1 MADLK
6 TAVSEAVTNCI
17 IHAYEGQVQKIEIFC
32 RREGQKLWVDVI
44 DKGVGIRDVAKA
56 MEPLFTTKPEKD
68 RSGMGFTFM
77 EAFMDEVTVESQVD
91 MNSCPY
97 EKDDRE
103 VGMDHTLALI
113 MKSQQ
118 GDKEARDTVFK
129 ENAGLVYSM
138 AKRFAGRS
146 VEMEDIVQ
154 IGSIGLLKAID
165 RFDISYDVKFFNLCC
180 SHDHR

>member
-1 MADLK
+1 MENTNEMKIIFDSRPENEGLARFAAKLYPTLDELADIK

-77 EAFMDEVTVESQVD
+77 EAFSDEITVKSEPGKGTTV
-91 MNSCPY
+91 
-97 EKDDRE
+97 K
-103 VGMDHTLALI
+103 LI
-113 MKSQQ
+113 KTMGK
-118 GDKEARDTVFK
+118 GE
-129 ENAGLVYSM
+129 ECG
-138 AKRFAGRS
+138 
-146 VEMEDIVQ
+146 ED
-154 IGSIGLLKAID
+154 L
-165 RFDISYDVKFFNLCC
+165 
-180 SHDHR
+180 

>member
-1 MADLK
+1 MENTNEMKIIFDSRPVNEALARVAVASFCTQLNPTLEEVADLK

-77 EAFMDEVTVESQVD
+77 EAFMDEVQVESVPGKGTTVW
-91 MNSCPY
+91 MKKTTGG
-97 EKDDRE
+97 EK
-103 VGMDHTLALI
+103 
-113 MKSQQ
+113 
-118 GDKEARDTVFK
+118 KEAVWTT
-129 ENAGLVYSM
+129 
-138 AKRFAGRS
+138 
-146 VEMEDIVQ
+146 Q
-154 IGSIGLLKAID
+154 
-165 RFDISYDVKFFNLCC
+165 
-180 SHDHR
+180 SH

>member
-1 MADLK
+1 VGKSKERGKKTIMENTNEMKIIFDSRPENEGLARVAAASCFTQLNPALEEVADLK

-77 EAFMDEVTVESQVD
+77 EAFMDEVTVESQVG
-91 MNSCPY
+91 Y
-97 EKDDRE
+97 GT
-103 VGMDHTLALI
+103 VVH
-113 MKSQQ
+113 MK
-118 GDKEARDTVFK
+118 KTI
-129 ENAGLVYSM
+129 
-138 AKRFAGRS
+138 GR
-146 VEMEDIVQ
+146 
-154 IGSIGLLKAID
+154 
-165 RFDISYDVKFFNLCC
+165 
-180 SHDHR
+180 

>member
-1 MADLK
+1 MENTNEMQIIFDSYSSNESFARVAVAAFMTSLNPTVEEVADLK

-77 EAFMDEVTVESQVD
+77 EAFMDEVTVESQVG
-91 MNSCPY
+91 Y
-97 EKDDRE
+97 GT
-103 VGMDHTLALI
+103 VVH
-113 MKSQQ
+113 MK
-118 GDKEARDTVFK
+118 KTI
-129 ENAGLVYSM
+129 
-138 AKRFAGRS
+138 GR
-146 VEMEDIVQ
+146 
-154 IGSIGLLKAID
+154 
-165 RFDISYDVKFFNLCC
+165 
-180 SHDHR
+180 